1 MINKNDDVMCNIR
14 VIDENDLPTEM
25 VKIAADVGYQTGKME
40 NMMALQKMENSATKK
55 GICGVIIGGLIGYF
69 VGKKVMK
76 KKNKEKNL
84 QNAYEKFTDLG

>member
-1 MINKNDDVMCNIR
+1 MVNKNNDVMCNIR

-40 NMMALQKMENSATKK
+40 NMMALQKMEHSATRK
-55 GICGVIIGGLIGYF
+55 GIFGVIVGGLIGYF

-76 KKNKEKNL
+76 KKNEEKNL
-84 QNAYEKFTDLG
+84 QNAYEKFTNLG